1 MISDTKER
9 QLDVLQT
16 IYSEIQN
23 GDIQKESLLQ
33 HGILSINRLIKL
45 INSRLEP
52 ADIPLLRGTLA
63 LARNPL
69 LYTPTQ
75 QIKSALQDIR
85 EDTLSLYEKHIS
97 HIKDMVA
104 TRTNKETLAY
114 LRYNIPAP
122 HRALVALAAGF
133 ATANRDFWLFSDE
146 ELLNTCDGVDSLAEL
161 KYKNCSVHAHIKG
174 RQLEWEFQKRNPAAM
189 RNYYL
194 DVEGLRHRSM
204 GELVTANFLRLNN
217 ISFLTQMP
225 VANSN
230 AKKPRTIDFSLIDH
244 DVHIEVLQNEERG
257 QGIRRSK
264 YVDRLNSK
272 RYEYKL
278 LGGKCIF
285 VDSDKYWTSEGFDI
299 VAFSEQLQASLQLTG
314 ISTSTEFPATALGYR
329 DNSEAKKLMT
339 LPLPELIY
347 FLEKQGV
354 VGLASLK
361 NNFHFFMT
369 ILKMRDDFDDIL
381 NHFKQLGERIRLSRI
396 QAAVKERDKHYA
408 SIEEVRALAVEHN
421 ITCQKEWFAFAK
433 ANRDFLK
440 QMNIPSNIYLVYSRL
455 GTWQGWGYLW
465 N

>member
-33 HGILSINRLIKL
+33 HGILSINRLIEL

-52 ADIPLLRGTLA
+52 ANIPLLKGTLA

-75 QIKSALQDIR
+75 RIKFELQDIR
-85 EDTLSLYEKHIS
+85 EDTLSLYAQHIS

-104 TRTNKETLAY
+104 TRTDKETLAY
-114 LRYNIPAP
+114 LRYHIPAP

-194 DVEGLRHRSM
+194 DSEGLRHSSM
-204 GELVTANFLRLNN
+204 GELVTANFLRLNGILFIAQAQVAN
-217 ISFLTQMP
+217 IS
-225 VANSN
+225 A
-230 AKKPRTIDFSLIDH
+230 AKERTVDFALVEH
-244 DVHIEVLQNEERG
+244 NVYIEVLQNEERG
-257 QGIRRSK
+257 SGKRRAR
-264 YVDRLNSK
+264 YIERLTQKKS
-272 RYEYKL
+272 EYKAL
-278 LGGKCIF
+278 DSECIF
-285 VDSDKYWTSEGFDI
+285 INSDRFWSADGFDI
-299 VAFSEQLQASLQLTG
+299 MAFCEQLQVSLQLAG
-314 ISTSTEFPATALGYR
+314 ISTQIDYPAKALGYW
-329 DNSEAKKLMT
+329 DSSEVEKLMT
-339 LPLPELIY
+339 LPLSELTT
-347 FLEKQGV
+347 FLEGQGV
-354 VGLASLK
+354 DGLASLK
-361 NNFHFFMT
+361 NKFHFFMT

-381 NHFKQLGERIRLSRI
+381 HHFKQLGERIRLSRT

-433 ANRDFLK
+433 ANRGLLK
-440 QMNIPSNIYLVYSRL
+440 QLNIPSNLVSVYSRL
-455 GTWQGWGYLW
+455 GTWQRWGYLW